1 MRRAALGLL
10 AASLALAQAPE
21 AQRPGPLAGG
31 GYLLPNG
38 WTVHPAGRQIPLETL
53 PLAAALAPDGKHLA
67 VVHAGYLPPSLLLFD
82 TERFELRSRVE
93 LPGAWLGLT
102 FSPDGRYLYAAG
114 GADAS
119 VLELAVS
126 AEGQLQPRRRFPA
139 VPDKERTEQDFI
151 GDVAFSPD
159 GRLLYATSLFRN
171 QVLVFNPQSGWVI
184 ERFPCA
190 RRPYRILFHPDGK
203 SFFLTSWADG
213 SLHHHDAAGGKEIFF
228 LRLGPQPMDMAYAE
242 HRPRLGEPPE
252 ENPFTGRLFVTLANT
267 NRVAIIG
274 IRRNKDFELIESI
287 NLALWPNQPLGMT
300 PSAVAVDADG
310 RRLFVAC
317 SNFNAVAVADIS
329 GATPRLEG
337 FVPAGWYPT
346 AVRPLGGGRLA
357 ILNGRGAASFANP
370 DGPNPL
376 KMPILFGRGI
386 DAPGY
391 IAARQTGSL
400 SLIEPFDATELRQYT
415 RAVFRNSPYS
425 DQKLE
430 TQESERAEAG
440 EEANPI
446 RHVLYI
452 IKGSLTFD
460 ALFGDFQG
468 ARGEPRLAV
477 FGSAAAPNHHKLA
490 REFVLFDNFYAAG
503 DVEADGLNWSIAAIA
518 PAYVERL
525 WPSTYAG
532 RRTTYDYDGGQ
543 TAAVPAAGYLW
554 TNALAAG
561 LTVRNYGLLVENHP
575 LPATGNLHVRRLRDS
590 SLAEHTNPR
599 FRGPDADYPDTER
612 ARVFLADLN
621 EMEKSGVMPRLM
633 LMRLAGDH
641 TSGTA
646 PGKIAPRAA
655 VADNDY
661 ALGLIVEACSK
672 SRFWPQ
678 MAIFVVEASGHA
690 GADHVDARRVPA
702 LVISPY
708 SRLGRVDST
717 FYGTLSLLRT
727 IELLLGLKPMT
738 QFDAAADPMASA
750 FQADA
755 DAAPYTAEKPR
766 FTSAERNP

>member
-1 MRRAALGLL
+1 MWLL
-10 AASLALAQAPE
+10 AACLALAQAPE
-21 AQRPGPLAGG
+21 TRRPGPLAGG

-38 WTVHPAGRQIPLETL
+38 WTVRPAGRQIPLETL
-53 PLAAALAPDGKHLA
+53 PLAAALAPGGKHLA
-67 VVHAGYLPPSLLLFD
+67 VVHAGYLAPSLVMFD
-82 TERFELRSRVE
+82 TERFEAVSRIE
-93 LPGAWLGLT
+93 LPGAWLGLA
-102 FSPDGRYLYAAG
+102 FSPDGRLLYAAG

-126 AEGQLQPRRRFPA
+126 ADGQLQPRRRFPA
-139 VPDKERTEQDFI
+139 VPDAQRTEQDFI
-151 GDVAFSPD
+151 GDIAVSPD

-184 ERFPCA
+184 ERFATA
-190 RRPYRILFHPDGK
+190 RRPYRILLHPDGK

-242 HRPRLGEPPE
+242 YRPRLGEPPE
-252 ENPFTGRLFVTLANT
+252 ENPFAARLFVTLANT
-267 NRVAIIG
+267 NRVAVVG
-274 IRRNKDFELIESI
+274 IRRNKDIELSESI

-300 PSAVAVDADG
+300 PSAVAVDAAG
-310 RRLFVAC
+310 RRLYVAC
-317 SNFNAVAVADIS
+317 SGFNAVAVADIA
-329 GATPRLEG
+329 GAAPRLEG
-337 FVPAGWYPT
+337 FLPAGWYPT
-346 AVRPLGGGRLA
+346 AVQPLGGGRLA

-376 KMPILFGRGI
+376 KAPILFGRGI

-391 IAARQTGSL
+391 IAARQTGSM
-400 SLIEPFDATELRQYT
+400 SLVEPFDSSQLREHT

-430 TQESERAEAG
+430 SQEAEQAEEG
-440 EEANPI
+440 EAANPI

-452 IKGSLTFD
+452 IKGSLSFD
-460 ALFGDFQG
+460 AVFGDMEG
-468 ARGEPRLAV
+468 ARGSPRLAV
-477 FGSAAAPNHHKLA
+477 FASAAPNHRKLA

-503 DVEADGLNWSIAAIA
+503 DVEADGLHWSIAAIA
-518 PAYVERL
+518 PAYIERL

-532 RRTTYDYDGGQ
+532 RRITYDYDGGQ
-543 TAAVPAAGYLW
+543 TVAVPAAGYLW

-561 LTVRNYGLLVENHP
+561 LAVRNYGLFVENHP
-575 LPATGNLHVRRLRDS
+575 MPVTANVHVRRLRDP
-590 SLAEHTNPR
+590 SLADHTSPR
-599 FRGPDADYPDTER
+599 FRGPDFDYPDTER
-612 ARVFLADLN
+612 AKVFLAELE

-646 PGKIAPRAA
+646 PGRISPRAA

-661 ALGLIVEACSK
+661 ALGLIVEACSQ

-678 MAIFVVEASGHA
+678 MAILVVEASGHTC
-690 GADHVDARRVPA
+690 ADHLDARRVPA

-708 SRLGRVDST
+708 SRLRAVDST

-738 QFDAAADPMASA
+738 HFDAAADPMATA
-750 FQADA
+750 FQAEA
-755 DAAPYTAEKPR
+755 DPAPYVAEKPR
-766 FTSAERNP
+766 LEPAERNP